1 MNKGKGREVL
11 PDPDR
16 EQDSPLSYN
25 QLVSGIIDFLEVAF
39 HTILCLRAVYPFEV
53 FARRKK
59 YSHVCYQ
66 SRHPGLTEYISRVL
80 TAIRREIERSKV
92 SKVILVIRPNNTA
105 TSHGTY
111 ASDKSTLQ
119 DTETPLAYER
129 FVFGLDYIL
138 PASLID
144 QRNRD
149 LAISDNV
156 TSAELELIFR
166 GFLQKI
172 MVIDGILY
180 DIPKTNSSDK
190 NGQDADD
197 TELTFAI
204 VLDMSDEANAPQGAG
219 PEEPDTG
226 DWIPADAENLGRLH
240 GSSPSKRDAG
250 EAAPDR
256 PKIRPI
262 KSLDS
267 GVINLMLFV
276 EEDLHVKSGNVSGAA
291 ARDLIRR
298 TGNRSKASGVEDN
311 LLLARAT
318 QNDDARAVTAKARE
332 IKNRA
337 KRLDAERDLDQAGLF
352 ADADTDLLD
361 NRLSKKKR
369 KATNARMVLGETRAA
384 ETDSESESENEPSD
398 FGSSQSIR
406 DGPGAGGSDMDV
418 Y

>member
-1 MNKGKGREVL
+1 MDKGKAKATTTE
-11 PDPDR
+11 PDR
-16 EQDSPLSYN
+16 EHDSALSYN

-59 YSHVCYQ
+59 YSHACYQ

-80 TAIRREIERSKV
+80 VAIRREIDRSKI
-92 SKVILVIRPNNTA
+92 SKVILVIRPNNP
-105 TSHGTY
+105 SPPSGTY
-111 ASDKSTLQ
+111 SSDST
-119 DTETPLAYER
+119 TNETPHAYER
-129 FVFGLDYIL
+129 FVFALEYIL

-156 TSAELELIFR
+156 TSAELEMIFR
-166 GFLQKI
+166 GFLQKL
-172 MVIDGILY
+172 MVVDGILY
-180 DIPKTNSSDK
+180 DIPAKKTSTRD
-190 NGQDADD
+190 GEEGED

-204 VLDMSDEANAPQGAG
+204 VLEMNDEANVPQGAG
-219 PEEPDTG
+219 PEEPETG
-226 DWIPADAENLGRLH
+226 DWIPADDENLGRSH
-240 GSSPSKRDAG
+240 TSASSARQEPLYPTA
-250 EAAPDR
+250 R

-276 EEDLHVKSGNVSGAA
+276 EEDLHLKSGDANREVSQKSGT
-291 ARDLIRR
+291 R
-298 TGNRSKASGVEDN
+298 NQSSKLEDN

-318 QNDDARAVTAKARE
+318 QGNKDSMSTTTARE
-332 IKNRA
+332 LKNRA
-337 KRLDAERDLDQAGLF
+337 KRLDAERDLDQPVLLED
-352 ADADTDLLD
+352 ADADLLHVRR
-361 NRLSKKKR
+361 NKKKR

-384 ETDSESESENEPSD
+384 ETDSDSESENEPSD

-406 DGPGAGGSDMDV
+406 DGANGGGSDMDV